1 MKLPGTGF
9 IWHDGELVPWRE
21 AQVHVAT
28 HALHYGSS
36 VFEGLRGYPAQ
47 GSVSAVF
54 QLRAHMR
61 RMLQSCRI
69 VNLPLRWSEDE
80 LCEAVLATVRAN
92 GHASCYIRPLAF
104 RAYGQLGVDP
114 THCPVSLS
122 VIVIE
127 HGAHFGA
134 EAAEKGIDM
143 GTSSWRR
150 MAPDTLPAMAKSAAN
165 YLNSQLVILEA
176 KANGF
181 ADGIALDAQGH
192 VSEGS
197 GANVFAVVD
206 GVLHTPNLGSSILQG
221 ITRACVV
228 QLARDA
234 GIEVREVTMPRELLY
249 CADELFI
256 CGTAAE
262 ITPVRSLDRKQVG
275 QGVRG
280 PLTTRLQSEFRALA
294 TGAKPDRHG
303 WLTRA

>member
-1 MKLPGTGF
+1 MKLPGKGF
-9 IWHDGELVPWRE
+9 IWWNGKLVPWE
-21 AQVHVAT
+21 QANVHVAT

-36 VFEGLRGYPAQ
+36 VFEGLRGYPAS
-47 GSVSAVF
+47 GCVSAVM
-54 QLRAHMR
+54 QLRPHMR

-80 LCEAVLATVRAN
+80 LCDAVLATVRAN
-92 GHASCYIRPLAF
+92 GYASCYIRPLAL
-104 RAYGQLGVDP
+104 RGYGQLGVDP
-114 THCPVSLS
+114 THCPVDMA

-176 KANGF
+176 RANGF

-206 GVLHTPNLGSSILQG
+206 GVLHTPNIGSSILQG
-221 ITRACVV
+221 ITRGCVV

-234 GIEVREVTMPRELLY
+234 GLEVREVTMPRELLY

-262 ITPVRSLDRKQVG
+262 LTPVRSLDRKQVG
-275 QGVRG
+275 AGARG
-280 PLTTRLQSEFRALA
+280 PITTHLQAEFRALV
-294 TGAKPDRHG
+294 TGARPDRHG
-303 WLTRA
+303 WLVRA

>member
-228 QLARDA
+228 PLARDA
-234 GIEVREVTMPRELLY
+234 GIEVRY

>member
-1 MKLPGTGF
+1 MKLPGKGF
-9 IWHDGELVPWRE
+9 IWWNGKLVPWE
-21 AQVHVAT
+21 QAQVHVAT

-36 VFEGLRGYPAQ
+36 VFEGLRGYPAH
-47 GSVSAVF
+47 GCVSAVM
-54 QLRAHMR
+54 QLRPHMR

-92 GHASCYIRPLAF
+92 GYASCYIRPLAL
-104 RAYGQLGVDP
+104 RGYGQLGVDP
-114 THCPVSLS
+114 THCPVDMT

-143 GTSSWRR
+143 GTPSWRR

-176 KANGF
+176 RANGF

-206 GVLHTPNLGSSILQG
+206 GVLHTPNIGSSILQG
-221 ITRACVV
+221 ITRGCVV

-234 GIEVREVTMPRELLY
+234 GLEVREVTMPRELLY

-275 QGVRG
+275 AGARG
-280 PLTTRLQSEFRALA
+280 PVTTHLQAEFRALV

-303 WLTRA
+303 WLVRA

>member
-1 MKLPGTGF
+1 MKLPGKGF
-9 IWHDGELVPWRE
+9 IWWNGKLVPWE
-21 AQVHVAT
+21 QANVHVAT

-36 VFEGLRGYPAQ
+36 VFEGLRGYPAP
-47 GSVSAVF
+47 GCVSAVM
-54 QLRAHMR
+54 QLRPHMR

-80 LCEAVLATVRAN
+80 LCDAVLATVRAN
-92 GHASCYIRPLAF
+92 GYASCYIRPLAL
-104 RAYGQLGVDP
+104 RGYGQLGVDP
-114 THCPVSLS
+114 THCPVDMA

-176 KANGF
+176 RANGF

-206 GVLHTPNLGSSILQG
+206 GVLHTPNIGSSILQG
-221 ITRACVV
+221 ITRGCVV

-234 GIEVREVTMPRELLY
+234 GLEVREVTMPRELLY

-262 ITPVRSLDRKQVG
+262 LTPVRSLDRKQVG
-275 QGVRG
+275 AGARG
-280 PLTTRLQSEFRALA
+280 PITTHLQAEFRALV
-294 TGAKPDRHG
+294 TGARPDRHG
-303 WLTRA
+303 WLVRA